1 MPHRFGVCLHKK
13 GNFMS
18 TVDSI
23 TTRIVDLA
31 LQKPVGTAIHQMRSV
46 ACVLVEVQTTDGI
59 VGQGYVFALNGERV
73 KSLDEQVVGLGE
85 HVVGRSIFETE
96 GIWHDLW
103 GRINAMGHKGVT
115 VSAMSALDQAL
126 WDAVGRT
133 LDQPLHLL
141 WGACRDDVATYATS
155 GLWLSQSIDELVAEA
170 AAFVEQGFVA
180 MKIRLGSDKPADD
193 VARVAAVREAIGPDI
208 ELLSD
213 INQGLTAKAAIRL
226 GRMLEPYSPGWIEE
240 PVPAYDLDGHAQVR
254 AALDTPIASGETEYT
269 RYGMQAMLRAGACDV
284 LMPDLQRIGGYSEF
298 RKADAIASAWNVPT
312 SSHFFTEQSLAL
324 AGSLANLISVEHCD
338 WFSPLFNE
346 DMELRD
352 GRLVIPDRPG
362 SGFTFA
368 R

>member
-1 MPHRFGVCLHKK
+1 
-13 GNFMS
+13 MS
-18 TVDSI
+18 TVASI
-23 TTRIVDLA
+23 STRIVEVDLA
-31 LQKPVGTAIHQMRSV
+31 KPVGTAIHAMRSV
-46 ACVLVEVQTTDGI
+46 GCVLVQVRTSDGA
-59 VGQGYVFALNGERV
+59 VGQGYVFALNGDRV
-73 KSLDEQVVGLGE
+73 KSLDEQVVGLAAQ
-85 HVVGRSIFETE
+85 VQGRSVFETE

-115 VSAMSALDQAL
+115 ISAMSAIDVAL

-133 LDQPLHLL
+133 LGQPLHRL
-141 WGACRDDVATYATS
+141 WGSCRDEVATYATS

-170 AAFVEQGFVA
+170 AAFVEQGFIA

-213 INQGLTAKAAIRL
+213 VNQGLTPKAAIKL
-226 GRMLEPYSPGWIEE
+226 GRMLEPYELGWLEE

-269 RYGMQAMLRAGACDV
+269 RHGMQAMLRAGACDV

-298 RKADAIASAWNVPT
+298 RKADAIASAWNIPT
-312 SSHFFTEQSLAL
+312 SSHFFTEQSLCL

-346 DMELRD
+346 GMELRN
-352 GRLVIPDRPG
+352 GHLVIPDRPG
-362 SGFTFA
+362 TGFTFA